1 MVFNIRTKTKFG
13 IYATYLLLGV
23 IVLFPTAWVLFGS
36 LKPTN
41 ELFAFPAT
49 FIPRE
54 FTLENYVTVF
64 RRTPMSLYLKNT
76 FFVAIITVIG
86 SLLLAAP
93 ASYGFSRYEFR
104 LKYPLLIG
112 MLGLQLIP
120 STVNIIPY
128 YVMLSRL
135 NLLNSLTGLIL
146 IYISGRIP
154 FSIWI
159 LKGFFD
165 SLPESLIDAAKV
177 DGCSPT
183 RTFWSIMLP
192 LSLPGLGAAGFL
204 SFLAAWGE
212 LLIPLI
218 VASSRDVAVVSVGL
232 YTFFG
237 EDVTAYNQLFA
248 ATIVAVLPIL
258 AMFFLSQE
266 TFVSG
271 LTRGS
276 GK

>member
-1 MVFNIRTKTKFG
+1 MTAKKRG
-13 IYATYLLLGV
+13 IVNTYLMYLLLALV
-23 IVLFPTAWVLFGS
+23 ILFPATWVLFGS
-36 LKPTN
+36 IKPTS

-49 FIPRE
+49 FIPQA
-54 FTLENYVTVF
+54 FTLENYVSVLQ
-64 RRTPMSLYLKNT
+64 RTPMLLYLKNT
-76 FFVAIITVIG
+76 VLVALLTVFG

-93 ASYGFSRYEFR
+93 GAYGFSRFDFR
-104 LKYPLLIG
+104 LKYPLLIA

-128 YVMLSRL
+128 YVMFARL
-135 NLLNSLTGLIL
+135 NLLNSLTGLTL

-165 SLPESLIDAAKV
+165 SLPESIIDAAKV
-177 DGCSPT
+177 DGCSPM
-183 RTFWSIMLP
+183 RTFWTILLP

-212 LLIPLI
+212 LLIPLT

-237 EDVTAYNQLFA
+237 EGFTAYNQLFA
-248 ATIVAVLPIL
+248 ATMMSVLPIL
-258 AMFFLSQE
+258 VVFFFSQQS
-266 TFVSG
+266 FIAG
-271 LTRGS
+271 LTRGT